1 MYVFRPFF
9 FSLFFF
15 SRPIVF
21 FLRIHFVGYHINLFT
36 SRLPPS
42 ADVTTGHFTSCSVTA
57 SLLVTER
64 VAAVARTRTQRILTP
79 THTHSVYYSHTYTH
93 AHSGQSGVVKPG
105 WSVHLPGTYVLLHPY
120 EHYGCNLGDSQGKPT
135 HIYTRKVWRR
145 RSFVRSFGLKCRL
158 LGAPSSTIRQRFYF
172 FPAAQ
177 SSVFSC
183 CDTFP
188 AATLSSGVDMEAD
201 RAPPRFSLFSS
212 SMFFSLVPHKLQEKL
227 WCPEEDSDVGTLTN
241 NEEGKMSRVALIF
254 TFLVL

>member
-93 AHSGQSGVVKPG
+93 
-105 WSVHLPGTYVLLHPY
+105 TR
-120 EHYGCNLGDSQGKPT
+120 T
-135 HIYTRKVWRR
+135 HT
-145 RSFVRSFGLKCRL
+145 
-158 LGAPSSTIRQRFYF
+158 
-172 FPAAQ
+172 
-177 SSVFSC
+177 
-183 CDTFP
+183 
-188 AATLSSGVDMEAD
+188 VDRVE
-201 RAPPRFSLFSS
+201 SS
-212 SMFFSLVPHKLQEKL
+212 SRAEASIYRVRM
-227 WCPEEDSDVGTLTN
+227 CCCIRTNITDVT
-241 NEEGKMSRVALIF
+241 
-254 TFLVL
+254 